1 MENIE
6 SIGKVLRHKRELKNI
21 TLEQVAQKTKI
32 NINIL
37 RHLENDELEKL
48 PNKTYVKGFVAN
60 YARTV
65 GWDEEEAKNTLLS
78 TYQEISGQRP
88 EVKPKPQL
96 GSLQNEN
103 EEAEENQELKETF
116 VSIVQSFFNKKIFIS
131 VIALLILA
139 AIGKGV
145 VSFFSQLNYEHEQ
158 IAETSPLKE
167 EKDNILEMDGNKK
180 FAEEVAK
187 ENEKAAETQKNTSE
201 VKAEEKE
208 VAVIPVAEKPEV
220 KKEEPK
226 EEEVE
231 EEEEDEA
238 VAAAPQKTINGKFP
252 FKKFSQAPTNTFEI
266 IKDSPEAADAELLP
280 DNIRGA
286 MVPGKQN
293 VYIVALEGDT
303 WIAYQTDNDPIKKYV
318 LKKGRH
324 VLIRGDVV
332 KLFMGNYNVTKVFY
346 NNQLINAFTKTGV
359 KSLIFPEQAGKDL
372 KLPLFP
378 TFQGRSYTSAEYIEN
393 MANESIQ

>member
-1 MENIE
+1 MENVE
-6 SIGKVLRHKRELKNI
+6 TIGKVLRHKRELKNI

-65 GWDEEEAKNTLLS
+65 GWDEDEAKNTLLS
-78 TYQEISGQRP
+78 TYQEISGQQP

-116 VSIVQSFFNKKIFIS
+116 LSIAQSFFNKKIFIS

-158 IAETSPLKE
+158 IAETSPLKKE
-167 EKDNILEMDGNKK
+167 DENILEMDGNKK
-180 FAEEVAK
+180 FAEEVTK
-187 ENEKAAETQKNTSE
+187 DDEKAADSKEESSE
-201 VKAEEKE
+201 VKTEDKKIAST
-208 VAVIPVAEKPEV
+208 PVAEKPEV
-220 KKEEPK
+220 KKEEEK
-226 EEEVE
+226 E
-231 EEEEDEA
+231 EEEEEET
-238 VAAAPQKTINGKFP
+238 VAAAPQKTVDGKFP
-252 FKKFSQAPTNTFEI
+252 FKKFYQAPTNTFEI

-286 MVPGKQN
+286 MVSGKQN
-293 VYIVALEGDT
+293 VYITAVEGDT

-359 KSLIFPEQAGKDL
+359 KSLIFPEKAGKDL

-378 TFQGRSYTSAEYIEN
+378 TFQGKSYTSAEYIEN
-393 MANESIQ
+393 MANESI